1 MFHVKH
7 RYFFK
12 YLRIKKIVVHLY
24 KNYLKRNSMQ
34 KTEKLHGHEIESVE
48 EIAIS
53 GTFESVNEAIRIL
66 KERGYEIGS
75 MSAQQPI
82 GFAKGYDYI
91 SKWYNLN
98 KSDIKKLDGVLISND
113 FREGSVKI
121 VTFKK

>member
-1 MFHVKH
+1 
-7 RYFFK
+7 
-12 YLRIKKIVVHLY
+12 
-24 KNYLKRNSMQ
+24 MQ

-48 EIAIS
+48 EISVS
-53 GTFESVNEAIRIL
+53 GTFESVNEAMRIL

-82 GFAKGYDYI
+82 GFAKGFDYI
-91 SKWYNLN
+91 AKWYNLN